1 MNYKKIVDNL
11 SSDEKNDYWDEF
23 NINIKNIIKKL
34 N

>member
-1 MNYKKIVDNL
+1 L

-34 N
+34 NWVNLYVF